1 MFRIIIR
8 KFCKNSI
15 FICLDRSRGIKHLS
29 KALFYRSNKNQVP
42 IETGRDSSIISFTTS
57 ILNFEFHLE
66 IFKTW
71 IFTLFILQMNTLQFY
86 IIITTYLCID
96 APKIPSA
103 TPPPPRGGNSH
114 FSFWFSFLT
123 CQHHTSS
130 SLNKSSQSLTK
141 KKLTFPHLPENPSPL
156 RLSPPT
162 TQKHYHLNLS
172 KKTPK
177 ESSRNT
183 SNKKFTNRRS
193 YIMFPCMLLLPY

>member
-1 MFRIIIR
+1 
-8 KFCKNSI
+8 
-15 FICLDRSRGIKHLS
+15 
-29 KALFYRSNKNQVP
+29 
-42 IETGRDSSIISFTTS
+42 
-57 ILNFEFHLE
+57 
-66 IFKTW
+66 
-71 IFTLFILQMNTLQFY
+71 MNTLQFY

-96 APKIPSA
+96 APKSPSA
-103 TPPPPRGGNSH
+103 HTPPPPGGNSH

>member
-1 MFRIIIR
+1 
-8 KFCKNSI
+8 
-15 FICLDRSRGIKHLS
+15 
-29 KALFYRSNKNQVP
+29 
-42 IETGRDSSIISFTTS
+42 
-57 ILNFEFHLE
+57 
-66 IFKTW
+66 
-71 IFTLFILQMNTLQFY
+71 MNTLQFY

-103 TPPPPRGGNSH
+103 HPPPPGGNSH

-193 YIMFPCMLLLPY
+193 YIMFPCMLLLPYKRVFPQIDTPPCLPKKRHPQNK

>member
-1 MFRIIIR
+1 
-8 KFCKNSI
+8 
-15 FICLDRSRGIKHLS
+15 
-29 KALFYRSNKNQVP
+29 
-42 IETGRDSSIISFTTS
+42 
-57 ILNFEFHLE
+57 
-66 IFKTW
+66 
-71 IFTLFILQMNTLQFY
+71 MNTLQFY

-103 TPPPPRGGNSH
+103 PPSPGNSH

-183 SNKKFTNRRS
+183 SNKKLTNRRS
-193 YIMFPCMLLLPY
+193 YIMFPVHVTSPLQESFSTNRHPPVYQKKDTPKINK